1 MPRMVRTGHTRRHDP
16 GLATD
21 AACQPIALRR
31 GAARDQMRVP
41 RAVRRPIRP
50 AVRLFGLV
58 VLPTSLFWAGFGV
71 VINDPALVAL
81 GLVGAGFA
89 TWLLYEHHTSAQ
101 RTDAQVA
108 VRVAVA
114 TNIAALLAATA
125 EPITG
130 LGLAIGA
137 LVPAIMGLTYLDR
150 SAMRRLMSVGILTGT
165 YAAVASLLLPWGS
178 NFAFPLNVVLALTTF
193 AIAFAVYHLFL
204 WNASGQLTDTA
215 AELGAVIELS
225 REIALTLDP
234 QQVGRIIAEHIA
246 RAAGAQESAL
256 STWDRAHNRLVT
268 FAYYPP
274 ERAEL
279 LDATYDLALYP
290 ATAQVLMDGKALR
303 VETED
308 PGVDTAELAYLRDIG
323 QKSMV
328 ILPLVARGESIG
340 IVELTSDEPGGVTD
354 RGAAFAEQLL
364 REAAISLEN
373 ARLYDEIHHQA
384 FRDSLTGLANRMLFH
399 DRVSH
404 ALDRLRGRS
413 PNHVAVLFLDLD
425 HFKLLNDRYGH
436 SRADDVLRAVADRVR
451 GAIRPGDTAARL
463 GGDEF
468 AILLADVS
476 GPETALSVAERVL
489 EGLAEEIEVGDGST
503 RVGASIGI
511 ALSSSVHDT
520 VDDLLR
526 NADIAMYAGKELG
539 RGRVELFRPALLER
553 AAARSQL
560 GSLLHGS
567 VERGEFSLAFQPIV
581 DLGSRGR
588 HIVGLEALVRWQPA
602 GNPMLMPTDF
612 VALAEETGDIVPIG
626 NWVIREACI
635 RTREI
640 QLAHDRPDLRINVNL
655 SSRQFEDP
663 RVVQTVADALDASG
677 LAPACLTI
685 EITES
690 TIMTRTDETLAVVR
704 DLRALGVRLSID
716 DFGTGYSSLSYLQA
730 FEVDELKIDRSFVS
744 STTGIG
750 NPLVL
755 SRAIVELGRALGLEM
770 VVEGVETKS
779 QAAWFASLGCHY
791 AQGFLYGRPM
801 DQDGVNEYF
810 AGRVRTPAR
819 TTTGTTAGSRSP
831 HPLLSVI
838 RDDDAY
844 EVAES
849 G

>member
-1 MPRMVRTGHTRRHDP
+1 MTG
-16 GLATD
+16 A
-21 AACQPIALRR
+21 
-31 GAARDQMRVP
+31 

-50 AVRLFGLV
+50 AVRVFGLV
-58 VLPTSLFWAGFGV
+58 VLPIGLFWAVFGI
-71 VINDPALVAL
+71 VIEDPALVAL
-81 GLVGAGFA
+81 GLVGVGFA
-89 TWLLYEHHTSAQ
+89 AWLLLEHRSDEH
-101 RTDAQVA
+101 RPDARIAMHVA
-108 VRVAVA
+108 YA

-125 EPITG
+125 EPVIG
-130 LGLAIGA
+130 LGLAVGA
-137 LVPAIMGLTYLDR
+137 LVPAIMALAYVDR
-150 SAMRRLMSVGILTGT
+150 SAMRRLMCVGICTGT
-165 YAAVASLLLPWGS
+165 YAAVASSLLPWGS
-178 NFAFPLNVVLALTTF
+178 NFGFELNVILTLTTF
-193 AIAFAVYHLFL
+193 ATAYAVYHVFL

-256 STWDRAHNRLVT
+256 STWDRANNRLVT
-268 FAYYPP
+268 FAYFPP

-290 ATAQVLMDGKALR
+290 ATQQVLLDGKPRR
-303 VETED
+303 VETTD
-308 PGVDTAELAYLRDIG
+308 PGGDTAELAYLRDIG

-340 IVELTSDEPGGVTD
+340 IVELTSDQAGAVTD
-354 RGAAFAEQLL
+354 RGAAIAEQLL

-384 FRDSLTGLANRMLFH
+384 FRDSLTGLANRTLFH

-413 PNHVAVLFLDLD
+413 PNQVAVLFLDLD

-468 AILLADVS
+468 AILLADVT
-476 GPETALSVAERVL
+476 GPETALAVAERVL
-489 EGLAEEIEVGDGST
+489 ESLAEEIEVGDGST

-511 ALSSSVHDT
+511 ALSSSNHDT

-526 NADIAMYAGKELG
+526 NADIAMYAGKALG
-539 RGRVELFRPALLER
+539 RGRIELFRPELLEL
-553 AAARSQL
+553 AAARSHL
-560 GSLLHGS
+560 GSLLPGA
-567 VERGEFSLAFQPIV
+567 VDRGEFSLAFQPIV

-588 HIVGLEALVRWQPA
+588 HVVGLEALVRWQPA
-602 GNPMLMPTDF
+602 EGPILMPSEF
-612 VALAEETGDIVPIG
+612 VALAEETGDIVAIG
-626 NWVIREACI
+626 NWVIREACV

-640 QLAHDRPDLRINVNL
+640 QMEHARPDLRINVNL

-663 RVVQTVADALDASG
+663 RLVQTVADALDSSG
-677 LAPACLTI
+677 LVPGNLTI

-690 TIMTRTDETLAVVR
+690 TIMTRTEDTLAVVS

-744 STTGIG
+744 STSGIG

-779 QAAWFASLGCHY
+779 QAAWFASLGCQY

-801 DQDGVNEYF
+801 DQNSLNAYF
-810 AGRVRTPAR
+810 AAR
-819 TTTGTTAGSRSP
+819 ARGPSLADPTAQRLDVADP
-831 HPLLSVI
+831 RARRLSAEPRPI
-838 RDDDAY
+838 ISILGDDDRF